1 MRFHTGWSNQNIHV
15 TVYDILDDRTDSDFI
30 SDMTTSGS
38 PGIDRLYLM
47 SNSAQPTINVQ
58 PYVIVPS
65 DMATNGS
72 PGIDRLYLMSD
83 IAQPTINV
91 QPYVI
96 VPRPDY
102 LSAFVRWTHAG

>member
-1 MRFHTGWSNQNIHV
+1 MHV
-15 TVYDILDDRTDSDFI
+15 MVCAPLDDRFDTDFI
-30 SDMTTSGS
+30 
-38 PGIDRLYLM
+38 
-47 SNSAQPTINVQ
+47 
-58 PYVIVPS
+58 S

-102 LSAFVRWTHAG
+102 LSAFVRWTHAGYCIADNQCATLCVGLMI